1 MPDHRF
7 FLELGGVVLA
17 LAVLARLAGRV
28 GFSPIPLYLI
38 AGLAVGTG
46 GLIPIVTAEGFIE
59 TGAEIGI
66 VLLLFM
72 LGLEY
77 TPRELA
83 DNLRTA
89 APAGIVDLV
98 ANFTPGLLIGFVI
111 GLSSEAAFLLGGIT
125 YMSSTGIIAKTL
137 SDLNWTGNRETPTVL
152 SILVIEDLL
161 MAAYLPLAAILLV
174 GGAATSIA
182 GSLALAVV
190 LVGMVL
196 LVAFRFGPAWS
207 NLLFSRS
214 DETLLLSLLGL
225 VFIAAGIAAAL
236 QISTAVGAFLAG
248 IAVSGEA
255 AERARVLLAPLRDL
269 FAAVFFVFFG
279 LQIDPATIPP
289 AAGTALVLAGV
300 TAATK
305 VGSGWW
311 AARAAGVGP
320 RGRFRAGTLLMAR
333 GEFSI
338 AIAGIG
344 AAAGLGERFI
354 ASQQLTCLSWPSSAR
369 SPRASRIRS
378 SPRGYA
384 AAGWAN
390 SPRGEHHAGAPA
402 PGSRPARRLVY
413 ITGSKR

>member
-7 FLELGGVVLA
+7 FLELGGVVLS
-17 LAVLARLAGRV
+17 LAILARIAARV

-46 GLIPIVTAEGFIE
+46 GVIPIVTAEGFIE

-83 DNLRTA
+83 DNVRAA
-89 APAGIVDLV
+89 APAGLIDLA

-111 GLSSEAAFLLGGIT
+111 GLSVEAAVLLGGIT
-125 YMSSTGIIAKTL
+125 YMSSTGVIAKTL
-137 SDLNWTGNRETPTVL
+137 TDLSWIGNRETPTVL
-152 SILVIEDLL
+152 AILVIEDLL
-161 MAAYLPLAAILLV
+161 MAAYLPLAAVLLI
-174 GGAATSIA
+174 GGDAASIA
-182 GSLALAVV
+182 GSLAVALVV
-190 LVGMVL
+190 VGVVL

-207 NLLFSRS
+207 KVLFSRS

-225 VFIAAGIAAAL
+225 VFIAAGIAEGL

-255 AERARVLLAPLRDL
+255 AERARILLAPLRDL

-279 LQIDPATIPP
+279 LRIDPATIPP
-289 AAGTALVLAGV
+289 AAGTALVLAAV

-305 VGSGWW
+305 VGTGWW
-311 AARAAGVGP
+311 AARAAGVGT

-344 AAAGLGERFI
+344 VAAGISERFAAIAAAYVLILAVVGPVAARVTDPFI
-354 ASQQLTCLSWPSSAR
+354 AAR
-369 SPRASRIRS
+369 LRR
-378 SPRGYA
+378 
-384 AAGWAN
+384 
-390 SPRGEHHAGAPA
+390 
-402 PGSRPARRLVY
+402 RRLGDLPVP
-413 ITGSKR
+413 